1 LRIEAL
7 SARVAFNGR
16 GDPGIEAELSAG
28 GEVGRALSPSGASR
42 GIHEAAPFSP
52 GGPDETARLVSTYK
66 RRVIGEDAADLRG
79 LASTIKKIDGTPN
92 YSRIGGS
99 AAYSIS
105 LAAAVAA
112 SSARGVLPCRLID
125 PRCNTLPYPLGNV
138 IGGGKHAGEKSPS
151 IQEVLVAPLGA
162 RSVREAIQLNF
173 DVHSRVGRE
182 LSSRLPYPVGRG
194 DEGGWCPG
202 LTDEEAIQLASEAA
216 REVADKSGR
225 KIRVGVDFA
234 ASSLYNPKDG
244 RYWYRASGKS
254 VDREGQLSYVA
265 ELCDRF
271 DLFYVEDPLQ
281 EEDFDGFADLTS
293 SLRGKRLV
301 VGDDLYTTNLERLEE
316 GARRK
321 STSGVIVKVNQ
332 VGTLGEAQEFSSSSK
347 KGGQTLIASHRSGDN
362 EDPHLADIAIGFGCA
377 LMKCGIVG
385 AERTAKLNAL
395 LMRAEKLDR
404 ARMAKVD

>member
-1 LRIEAL
+1 LRVEAL

-16 GDPGIEAELSAG
+16 GDPGIEAEVSAG
-28 GEVGRALSPSGASR
+28 SEVGRALSPSGASR
-42 GIHEAAPFSP
+42 GIHEAVPFSP
-52 GGPDETARLVSTYK
+52 GGPDETARLVSSYK
-66 RRVIGEDAADLRG
+66 RRVVGEDATDILG

-105 LAAAVAA
+105 VAAAVAA
-112 SSARGVLPCRLID
+112 SRARGVLLCRLID

-162 RSVREAIQLNF
+162 TSMREAIQLNF

-182 LSSRLPYPVGRG
+182 LSSMLPYPVGRG

-202 LTDEEAIQLASEAA
+202 LTDEDAIQLASEAA
-216 REVADKSGR
+216 REVADRSGR

-234 ASSLYNPKDG
+234 AGSLYNPKDG
-244 RYWYRASGKS
+244 RYRYRASGKS

-293 SLRGKRLV
+293 SLRKTLV
-301 VGDDLYTTNLERLEE
+301 VGDDLYTTNLERLE

-332 VGTLGEAQEFSSSSK
+332 VGTLGEAEEFSSSSK
-347 KGGQTLIASHRSGDN
+347 RGGQTLIASHRSGDN

-377 LMKCGIVG
+377 LIKCGIVG

-395 LMRAEKLDR
+395 LKRAEKLVT
-404 ARMAKVD
+404 ARMAQVV

>member
-1 LRIEAL
+1 MRVEAL

-16 GDPGIEAELSAG
+16 GDPGIEAEVSAG
-28 GEVGRALSPSGASR
+28 SEVGRALSPSGASR
-42 GIHEAAPFSP
+42 GIHEAVPFCP
-52 GGPDETARLVSTYK
+52 GGPDETARLVSSYK
-66 RRVIGEDAADLRG
+66 RRVVGEDATDILG

-105 LAAAVAA
+105 VAAAVAA
-112 SSARGVLPCRLID
+112 SRARGVLLCRLID

-162 RSVREAIQLNF
+162 TSMREAIQLNF

-182 LSSRLPYPVGRG
+182 LSSMLPYPVGRG

-202 LTDEEAIQLASEAA
+202 LTDEDAIQLASEAA
-216 REVADKSGR
+216 REVADRSGR

-234 ASSLYNPKDG
+234 AGSLYNPKDG
-244 RYWYRASGKS
+244 RYRYRASGKS

-293 SLRGKRLV
+293 SLRKTLV
-301 VGDDLYTTNLERLEE
+301 VGDDLYTTNLERLKE

-332 VGTLGEAQEFSSSSK
+332 VGTLGEAEEFSSSSK
-347 KGGQTLIASHRSGDN
+347 RGGQTLIASHRSGDN

-377 LMKCGIVG
+377 LIKCGIIG

-395 LMRAEKLDR
+395 LMRAEKLVR
-404 ARMAKVD
+404 ARMAKVG

>member
-1 LRIEAL
+1 MRVEAL

-16 GDPGIEAELSAG
+16 GDPGIEAEVSAG
-28 GEVGRALSPSGASR
+28 SEVGRALSPSGASR
-42 GIHEAAPFSP
+42 GIHEAVPFSP
-52 GGPDETARLVSTYK
+52 GGPDETARLVSSYK
-66 RRVIGEDAADLRG
+66 RRVVGEDATDILG

-105 LAAAVAA
+105 VAAAVAA
-112 SSARGVLPCRLID
+112 SRARGVLLCRLID

-162 RSVREAIQLNF
+162 TSMREAIQLNF

-182 LSSRLPYPVGRG
+182 LSSMLPYPVGRG

-202 LTDEEAIQLASEAA
+202 LTDEDAIQLASEAA
-216 REVADKSGR
+216 REVADRSGR

-234 ASSLYNPKDG
+234 AGSLYNPKDG
-244 RYWYRASGKS
+244 RYRYRASGKS

-293 SLRGKRLV
+293 SLRKTLV
-301 VGDDLYTTNLERLEE
+301 VGDDLYTTNLERLE

-332 VGTLGEAQEFSSSSK
+332 VGTLGEAEEFSSSSK
-347 KGGQTLIASHRSGDN
+347 RGGQTLIASHRSGDN

-377 LMKCGIVG
+377 LIKCGIVG

-395 LMRAEKLDR
+395 LKRAEKLVT
-404 ARMAKVD
+404 ARMAQVV

>member
-1 LRIEAL
+1 MRIEAL

-16 GDPGIEAELSAG
+16 GDPGIQVEVSAG

-42 GIHEAAPFSP
+42 GIHEAVPFSP
-52 GGPDETARLVSTYK
+52 GGPDETARLVATYK
-66 RRVIGEDAADLRG
+66 RKLLGENATDIQG

-105 LAAAVAA
+105 VAAAVAA
-112 SSARGVLPCRLID
+112 SRARGILPCRLID
-125 PRCNTLPYPLGNV
+125 PRCNSLPYPLGNV

-162 RSVREAIQLNF
+162 RSVREAIELNF
-173 DVHSRVGRE
+173 DVHSTVGRE

-194 DEGGWCPG
+194 DEGGWSPG
-202 LTDEEAIQLASEAA
+202 LTDEDAIQVASEAA
-216 REVADKSGR
+216 REVADRSGR

-234 ASSLYNPKDG
+234 SGSLYNPKDG

-254 VDREGQLSYVA
+254 VDREGQLSYVT

-293 SLRGKRLV
+293 SLGKTLV
-301 VGDDLYTTNLERLEE
+301 VGDDLYTTNLERLKE

-321 STSGVIVKVNQ
+321 STSGVIIKVNQ
-332 VGTLGEAQEFSSSSK
+332 VGTLGEAKEFSSSSK
-347 KGGQTLIASHRSGDN
+347 RGGQTLIASHRSGDN

-395 LMRAEKLDR
+395 LMRAEKLLR
-404 ARMAKVD
+404 ARMARVG